1 LLLLVIDSDGRA
13 FFIAYPEASPRRFTV
28 IADPLLNFLL
38 ILLVRG
44 GLDFLGAVQGGR
56 IATTAI
62 ILI

>member
-13 FFIAYPEASPRRFTV
+13 FFIAYPKASPCRFTV
-28 IADPLLNFLL
+28 IAYPLLNFLL